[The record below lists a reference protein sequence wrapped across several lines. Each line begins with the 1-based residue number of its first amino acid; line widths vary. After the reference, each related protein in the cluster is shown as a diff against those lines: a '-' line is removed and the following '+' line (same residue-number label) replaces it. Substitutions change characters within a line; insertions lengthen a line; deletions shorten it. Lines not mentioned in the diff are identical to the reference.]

1 MPHRRLALLVDRAR
15 SLFAVRSVWML
26 TGAAY
31 CSAVHAGF
39 ASMLSNLGDVALDI
53 PDARVHMQV
62 QPSNCC
68 RPR

>member
-1 MPHRRLALLVDRAR
+1 
-15 SLFAVRSVWML
+15 ML